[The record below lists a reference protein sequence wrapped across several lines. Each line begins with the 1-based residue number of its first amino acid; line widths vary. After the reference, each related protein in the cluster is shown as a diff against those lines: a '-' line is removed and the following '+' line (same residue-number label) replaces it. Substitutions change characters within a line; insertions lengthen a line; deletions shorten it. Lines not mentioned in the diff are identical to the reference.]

1 MSQSTLQLLSQL
13 EQCLKQTNNWQN
25 TEPST
30 EQLASSQPF
39 CIDTLTLPQ
48 WLQFIFIPKMREML
62 KHGAP
67 LPSKVDISPYAEEV
81 LKPLASDAEPLLA
94 IIKAIDESFTQ

>member
-25 TEPST
+25 TGPST

-48 WLQFIFIPKMREML
+48 WLQFIFIPKMREL
-62 KHGAP
+62 IELGAP
-67 LPSKVDISPYAEEV
+67 LPQKVEIGPYAEEAV
-81 LKPLASDAEPLLA
+81 KQLAFDAKPLLA
-94 IIKAIDESFTQ
+94 VIKTIDESFK